1 MARKRNFLFV
11 YPEILLAIYFSLC
24 ILEPV
29 PGIASAIQKIEMEN
43 GVRVVHNKKGGEWGS
58 DPKISIELV
67 RTIGDVDTDDENL
80 AFNSPSDMGVDDAG
94 NIYIL
99 DSGNQRIQ
107 VFGPEGRYVRTIGR
121 KGQGP
126 GEFSSPNSID
136 IDGEGRLYVLDDRQK
151 RIQVF
156 AANGEI
162 LKSMRAMLGPSTVSQ
177 SSIIG
182 IDRMRLL
189 GSRGFVIR
197 TYTGWGMSGAPK
209 LKTMPKLVKLLS
221 PDLEVRLE
229 FGDPFDYG
237 DEITNAAGN
246 SIQFAVDGGDHIYLC
261 FANQNRIEKYSSEGE
276 LLWRADRELNFPTKL
291 IQKGEQ
297 KITPNSAT
305 YISPKFNRVAVGI
318 ATDYKGRAW
327 VVTCDRQIRKE
338 EVVTN
343 MTSGSPSGETR
354 KTEGN
359 TDLRTTDMLKLEVFG
374 PDGVLLGEIRLTHF
388 VDMIHVHKDR
398 LFLLDRERGVKFYE
412 YRISD
417 RPDSNGRH

>member
-1 MARKRNFLFV
+1 
-11 YPEILLAIYFSLC
+11 
-24 ILEPV
+24 
-29 PGIASAIQKIEMEN
+29 
-43 GVRVVHNKKGGEWGS
+43 
-58 DPKISIELV
+58 
-67 RTIGDVDTDDENL
+67 
-80 AFNSPSDMGVDDAG
+80 
-94 NIYIL
+94 
-99 DSGNQRIQ
+99 
-107 VFGPEGRYVRTIGR
+107 
-121 KGQGP
+121 
-126 GEFSSPNSID
+126 
-136 IDGEGRLYVLDDRQK
+136 
-151 RIQVF
+151 
-156 AANGEI
+156 
-162 LKSMRAMLGPSTVSQ
+162 
-177 SSIIG
+177 
-182 IDRMRLL
+182 MRLL

-197 TYTGWGMSGAPK
+197 TYTGYGMSGAPK

-221 PDLEVRLE
+221 PDLEVWLE
-229 FGDPFDYG
+229 FGDPVDYG
-237 DEITNAAGN
+237 NEITNATGN
-246 SIQFAVDGGDHIYLC
+246 SWQFAVDGEDHIYLC
-261 FANQNRIEKYSSEGE
+261 FAYQNRIEKYSSEGE

-417 RPDSNGRH
+417 WPDSNGRH